1 MLCRSR
7 AASHDAH
14 EAACCKQYQ
23 SAARGKRG
31 GHGRDAVCSPAVHE
45 FSLYL
50 RMGYHHI
57 ASLGAWDHILF
68 VAALTAAYGV
78 HEWKRIAVL
87 VTAFTLGHSTT
98 LALATFNVVN
108 ASSRVV
114 EPLIAATIVF
124 TAFAAIGDQLT
135 APSESAR
142 AAAMRRRYVTAGLFG
157 LIHGL
162 GFASGLRTLL
172 GAESAIALPLLG
184 FNLGLEGG
192 QLLIVAVFFVLGVAA
207 DRLLHVRRRDWVLIL
222 SGAAAGIGLTLLI
235 DRLSNTT

>member
-1 MLCRSR
+1 
-7 AASHDAH
+7 
-14 EAACCKQYQ
+14 
-23 SAARGKRG
+23 
-31 GHGRDAVCSPAVHE
+31 VNE

-68 VAALTAAYGV
+68 VAALTAAYGL

-98 LALATFNVVN
+98 LALATFNIVR
-108 ASSRVV
+108 ASPRVV

-124 TAFAAIGDQLT
+124 MAFAAIGDQLVPPT
-135 APSESAR
+135 ESSR
-142 AAAMRRRYVTAGLFG
+142 TAAMRRRYATAGIFG

-172 GAESAIALPLLG
+172 GAESSITMPLLG
-184 FNLGLEGG
+184 FNLGLEVG
-192 QLLIVAVFFVLGVAA
+192 QILIVSVFFALGIAA
-207 DRLLHVRRRDWVLIL
+207 DRWLHVRRRDWVLIL

-235 DRLSNTT
+235 DRLANAA

>member
-1 MLCRSR
+1 
-7 AASHDAH
+7 
-14 EAACCKQYQ
+14 
-23 SAARGKRG
+23 
-31 GHGRDAVCSPAVHE
+31 
-45 FSLYL
+45 
-50 RMGYHHI
+50 MGYHHI

-98 LALATFNVVN
+98 LALATFNIVR
-108 ASSRVV
+108 ASPRVV

-124 TAFAAIGDQLT
+124 MAFAAIGDQLVPPT
-135 APSESAR
+135 EASR
-142 AAAMRRRYVTAGLFG
+142 TAAMRRRYATAGVFG

-172 GAESAIALPLLG
+172 GAESSITLPLLG
-184 FNLGLEGG
+184 FNVGLELG
-192 QLLIVAVFFVLGVAA
+192 QILIVSVFFALGIAA
-207 DRLLHVRRRDWVLIL
+207 DRWLRVRRRDWVLIL

-235 DRLSNTT
+235 DRVANAA

>member
-1 MLCRSR
+1 MN
-7 AASHDAH
+7 
-14 EAACCKQYQ
+14 
-23 SAARGKRG
+23 
-31 GHGRDAVCSPAVHE
+31 E

-68 VAALTAAYGV
+68 VAALTAAYGL

-98 LALATFNVVN
+98 LALATFNIVR
-108 ASSRVV
+108 ASPRIV

-124 TAFAAIGDQLT
+124 MAFAAIGDQLVPPT
-135 APSESAR
+135 AASR
-142 AAAMRRRYVTAGLFG
+142 TAAMRRRYATAGIFG

-172 GAESAIALPLLG
+172 GAESSITLPLLG
-184 FNLGLEGG
+184 FNLGLELG
-192 QLLIVAVFFVLGVAA
+192 QILIVSVFFALGIAA
-207 DRLLHVRRRDWVLIL
+207 DRWLHVRRRDWVLIL

-235 DRLSNTT
+235 DRLANAA

>member
-1 MLCRSR
+1 
-7 AASHDAH
+7 
-14 EAACCKQYQ
+14 
-23 SAARGKRG
+23 
-31 GHGRDAVCSPAVHE
+31 VNE

-57 ASLGAWDHILF
+57 ASLGALDHILF

-98 LALATFNVVN
+98 LALATFDIVH
-108 ASSRVV
+108 ASPRVV

-124 TAFAAIGDQLT
+124 MAFAAIGDQLVPPT
-135 APSESAR
+135 EASRS
-142 AAAMRRRYVTAGLFG
+142 AAMRRRYATAGVFG

-172 GAESAIALPLLG
+172 GAESSITLPLFG
-184 FNLGLEGG
+184 FNLGLEVG
-192 QLLIVAVFFVLGVAA
+192 QILIVSVFFALGIAA
-207 DRLLHVRRRDWVLIL
+207 DRWLRVRRRDWVLIL

-235 DRLSNTT
+235 DRLANAA